1 MKNLIAVAAMTV
13 LVSAPLVGN
22 AQIPSMSGFGQKSAG
37 GPDLSAS
44 QTGLVHSYVAA
55 NKDVLYSQSK
65 LLEALGLKDQA
76 GIAQATADS
85 LGDGATKGNLADAD
99 KVQSNDSAALQ
110 AAVKAPIG
118 TLDAQS
124 KQTYTQGLV
133 LLASG
138 LVKYTGMRQ
147 DATAF
152 GNGLSG
158 ASVLQVPKL
167 QAGAY
172 IVKSLPGN
180 TVNLSE
186 TLKSAVAFAN
196 SHGIEVPPVAN
207 SVI

>member
-1 MKNLIAVAAMTV
+1 MKNLIAVAAMTFF
-13 LVSAPLVGN
+13 VSAPLVGI
-22 AQIPSMSGFGQKSAG
+22 AQIPSMSGFGQKSG
-37 GPDLSAS
+37 SGPDLSAS

-55 NKDVLYSQSK
+55 NKDVLSSQSK

-76 GIAQATADS
+76 AIAQATADS

-99 KVQSNDSAALQ
+99 KVQSSNLVAIQTAE
-110 AAVKAPIG
+110 KAPIG

-138 LVKYTGMRQ
+138 LAKYTGMRQ

-158 ASVLQVPKL
+158 A
-167 QAGAY
+167 
-172 IVKSLPGN
+172 
-180 TVNLSE
+180 
-186 TLKSAVAFAN
+186 
-196 SHGIEVPPVAN
+196 
-207 SVI
+207 

>member
-13 LVSAPLVGN
+13 LVSAPLVGD

-76 GIAQATADS
+76 AIAQATADS

-172 IVKSLPGN
+172 IVKSLPGS
-180 TVNLSE
+180 TVNLTE
-186 TLKSAVAFAN
+186 TLKTAVAFAN